1 MRIIHMRRILF
12 NKNRSKESVNN
23 TNIIPVE
30 INRDASIFHDE
41 VMVDTLN
48 MMDLYYNE
56 KDKSTK
62 HRFIFTIYPICT
74 NVLYNKISEVIYKE
88 GSDDAVLLK
97 HDNEINYNEIN
108 YNDVLKNLSQLNPSP
123 VAGYGEIDFTATHVI
138 RNTEY
143 SNSHFEMTYH
153 CGANIFNN
161 HLLRNKENISVQC
174 KNGGGK
180 TIVHYEDGRD
190 TRVIKN
196 PFNTIG
202 DLARNTNGENL
213 QTNLPSYGTYNVYL
227 NSNYNKAVPLYLY
240 DTIKTFK
247 ESYNDNLRR
256 KNGWVG
262 FTNPTTLH
270 IPVKDNYYVNK
281 CLNNA
286 EGCAFIDMAPE
297 RDLFSFI
304 PKKNQYRNRL
314 EYNWDYFLTY
324 PAKSEYN
331 DKQILIG
338 KGKGLPLCKTFETY
352 ISQNNVS
359 VTTFC
364 SPVKH
369 NLGINNF
376 VRIVFDNGDA
386 VCQVVSTGT
395 IKGDDKNYY
404 FTVYTSDIEY
414 YLNNGDTPRRFLKV
428 VNGYD
433 CEYYFRKFKKL
444 GVYKSSINQ
453 LAFAKTIYDDNISQI
468 IFTDDVDIADIK
480 DNRGRPLTEI
490 YLTIIKSNRGNKEW
504 YDNNVFKSDKIEY
517 SHVFGTVT
525 SGLDIPNF
533 CKTENLPII
542 RSQHCIDNEVIE
554 RIKKNDSEVHIPLS
568 SSYIEEDINREMNEF
583 YGDLVEFN
591 VVTLDETVLEDVLHR
606 FNTKQRETK
615 NTAFSTLFYD
625 EIYNDIYDYANI
637 EENTDKTVK
646 ADSATTNII
655 EYKLNEGY
663 ANISPEGY
671 IYKPHHKIVIGK
683 FSNTIEQL
691 YDVKIATENKVY
703 DPQLRMVSFQTKE
716 NYNLMLNDII
726 CVVDKTTFEN
736 NLFSIKTSYFD
747 EEKQIYTYN
756 CLINDNKRPII
767 TNDFYIFK
775 HNLAIPEGAYMVH
788 DDTGQHLW
796 REIELPS
803 TYDSREDLYK
813 IPFTN
818 NAFYHHENIIF
829 PVRRQDPSHD
839 YGMFV
844 EKNGKQIENN
854 FEIASTKFDK
864 TPVEYVP
871 EEIGLTCF

>member
-1 MRIIHMRRILF
+1 MKIIHMRKILF

-48 MMDLYYNE
+48 MMDLYNNE

-62 HRFIFTIYPICT
+62 HRFIFTMYPICT

-88 GSDDAVLLK
+88 GSDDTVLLR
-97 HDNEINYNEIN
+97 HDNKSGYNT
-108 YNDVLKNLSQLNPSP
+108 VLKKLKDLKPSP
-123 VAGYGEIDFTATHVI
+123 VANDVNFTATHVI

-143 SNSHFEMTYH
+143 SNPHFEMTYH

-161 HLLRNKENISVQC
+161 HLLRNKENVSVQRQ
-174 KNGGGK
+174 G
-180 TIVHYEDGRD
+180 
-190 TRVIKN
+190 IKN
-196 PFNTIG
+196 KTVVYDEKGNKKDEISNSFNTIG
-202 DLARNTNGENL
+202 DLARNDNSEIL
-213 QTNLPSYGTYNVYL
+213 QTNLPSYGTHNVYV
-227 NSNYNKAVPLYLY
+227 SSKYNKAIPLYLY

-247 ESYNDNLRR
+247 ESYNDNLKR
-256 KNGWVG
+256 KNGWIG

-270 IPVKDNYYVNK
+270 ISVKYNEKYYINK
-281 CLNNA
+281 CLNNE

-297 RDLFSFI
+297 RDLFNFI

-331 DKQILIG
+331 DGQILIG
-338 KGKGLPLCKTFETY
+338 KGKGLPLCEKYETY

-364 SPVKH
+364 SPIKH
-369 NLGINNF
+369 NLEINDF
-376 VRIVFDNGDA
+376 VRIVFESGNV
-386 VCQVVSTGT
+386 VCQVVSNGT
-395 IKGDDKNYY
+395 MKGDDKSYY
-404 FTVYTSDIEY
+404 FTVYTSDIEF
-414 YLNNGDTPRRFLKV
+414 YLKNGDTPRRFLKV

-444 GVYKSSINQ
+444 GMYKSSINQ

-468 IFTDDVDIADIK
+468 IFTDEVDIADIK
-480 DNRGRPLTEI
+480 DNRERPLTEV
-490 YLTIIKSNRGNKEW
+490 YLTILKANRGNKEW
-504 YDNNVFKSDKIEY
+504 YDENIFDSDKIEY

-525 SGLDIPNF
+525 SGLDIPDF
-533 CKTENLPII
+533 CRTEKLPII
-542 RSQHCIDNEVIE
+542 RSQHCIDNDVIE
-554 RIKKNDSEVHIPLS
+554 NIKKIDSELKIPLS
-568 SSYIEEDINREMNEF
+568 STYIEEDINKDMNEF

-615 NTAFSTLFYD
+615 NTAYSTLYYD

-637 EENTDKTVK
+637 EENDDKIVK
-646 ADSATTNII
+646 AESATTNII

-671 IYKPHHKIVIGK
+671 VYKPHHKIVIGR

-691 YDVKIATENKVY
+691 YDVKIAVENKFY

-736 NLFSIKTSYFD
+736 NLFSVKTTEFD

-756 CLINDNKRPII
+756 CLAENNKRPII
-767 TNDFYIFK
+767 TNDYYIFK

-788 DDTGQHLW
+788 NDTGQHLW

-803 TYDSREDLYK
+803 NYDNREDLYK

-818 NAFYHHENIIF
+818 NAFYHHENIVF
-829 PVRRQDPSHD
+829 PVRRQDPLHT
-839 YGMFV
+839 YGMYV

-854 FEIASTKFDK
+854 FEIPSTKFDK